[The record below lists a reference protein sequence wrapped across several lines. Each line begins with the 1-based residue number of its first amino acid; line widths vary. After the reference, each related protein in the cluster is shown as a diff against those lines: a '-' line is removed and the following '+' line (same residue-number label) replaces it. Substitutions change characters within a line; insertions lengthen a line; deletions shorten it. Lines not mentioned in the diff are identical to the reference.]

1 LSKAYAPITPRKA
14 LRVEE
19 SRANYETAPQ
29 VLVVDCSVIA
39 AQIFQEPEREVA
51 ARGMGASTLCAPHL
65 LPYEIASVA
74 QKKDRR
80 GEHEVSQLGIEL
92 FSAMEVGLH
101 SVNVSQVCELASA
114 YKLSAYDA
122 SYLWLAKHLDAPLFT
137 FDRTLQ
143 RAAEEYLGEA

>member
-1 LSKAYAPITPRKA
+1 MSKPYAATKPGKP

-19 SRANYETAPQ
+19 ARASYQSAPQ

-39 AQIFQEPEREVA
+39 AQIFQEPEREMA
-51 ARGMGASTLCAPHL
+51 ASGMGASTLCAPHL

-74 QKKDRR
+74 QKKTRQ
-80 GEHEVSQLGIEL
+80 GEPDVAYLGIEL
-92 FSAMEVGLH
+92 YSAMDVGLH
-101 SVNVSQVCELASA
+101 SVNVSQVCELASL

-137 FDRTLQ
+137 FDRALQ
-143 RAAEEYLGEA
+143 RAAEEYLGET

>member
-1 LSKAYAPITPRKA
+1 LSNANAPTRPRKA

-19 SRANYETAPQ
+19 SRASYQTAPQ

-39 AQIFQEPEREVA
+39 AQIFQEPEREIA

-80 GEHEVSQLGIEL
+80 GEHELSQLGIEL
-92 FSAMEVGLH
+92 FSAMDVGLH
-101 SVNVSQVCELASA
+101 SVNVSQVCELAA
-114 YKLSAYDA
+114 VYRLSAYDA

-137 FDRTLQ
+137 FDRELE
-143 RAAEEYLGEA
+143 RAAKEYLGEA